1 MFSWHLEKFEVD
13 DELDEV
19 PLSLGQQTM
28 SWDDDVIGGATATGD
43 DSVLMASWED
53 GLEDEPVL
61 ESWDD
66 ETPKSASKP
75 ASKPIGKSS
84 GKPSGKNANGGT
96 KLMAI
101 DTLDEKTRKEL
112 IKKAEL
118 ESDLNNAADLFAG
131 LGVAEEH
138 PRAAALR
145 KEQEEAASQPSLALT
160 KETPI
165 ESHPL
170 FDAES
175 KAEYQD
181 LRKALAT
188 AIVSMHTKSSLNYAS
203 SLAIDLIRDVA
214 KPLSIES
221 IRQTIATLNILMKDK
236 ERQERQARL
245 ARVKGGTAQGGA
257 GKKKAKGA
265 KANLGG
271 AFKKDQ
277 QFDMGEVEYDDFQDD
292 DFM

>member
-1 MFSWHLEKFEVD
+1 
-13 DELDEV
+13 
-19 PLSLGQQTM
+19 M
-28 SWDDDVIGGATATGD
+28 SWDDDVIGGSAAAGD
-43 DSVLMASWED
+43 DSVL
-53 GLEDEPVL
+53 L
-61 ESWDD
+61 ESWDTELGD
-66 ETPKSASKP
+66 EPVMESWDAPEETKPEPKHKSKP
-75 ASKPIGKSS
+75 ANGKKAAKAKSAEPE
-84 GKPSGKNANGGT
+84 K

-101 DTLDEKTRKEL
+101 DVLDDKTRQEL

-118 ESDLNNAADLFAG
+118 DSDLNNAADLFAG

-145 KEQEEAASQPSLALT
+145 REQEALAAAAAASALT

-165 ESHPL
+165 ENHPL
-170 FDAES
+170 FKEAET
-175 KAEYQD
+175 KKDYQD

-188 AIVSMHTKSSLNYAS
+188 AVVSMHTKSALNYSS

-214 KPLSIES
+214 KPMSIES

-236 ERQERQARL
+236 EREERQARL

-265 KANLGG
+265 KPNLGG

-277 QFDMGEVEYDDFQDD
+277 QFDMGEVEFDDFGDD

>member
-1 MFSWHLEKFEVD
+1 
-13 DELDEV
+13 
-19 PLSLGQQTM
+19 M
-28 SWDDDVIGGATATGD
+28 SWDEDVIGGSAAAGGD
-43 DSVLMASWED
+43 DKVLMESWED
-53 GLEDEPVL
+53 GLADEPVM
-61 ESWDD
+61 ESWDAE
-66 ETPKSASKP
+66 ETVAPTVEKGN
-75 ASKPIGKSS
+75 GK
-84 GKPSGKNANGGT
+84 KANGKKVSET
-96 KLMAI
+96 DKKLLAI

-145 KEQEEAASQPSLALT
+145 KQQEEAAARAASAMT
-160 KETPI
+160 RDTPI
-165 ESHPL
+165 EKHPL
-170 FDAES
+170 FQTAET
-175 KAEYQD
+175 KTDYQE

-188 AIVSMHTKSSLNYAS
+188 AVVSMHEKSSLNYAS

-214 KPLSIES
+214 KPMSIES

-277 QFDMGEVEYDDFQDD
+277 QFDMGEVEFDDFGDD